1 MCTDEWTGRYC
12 DKRKPE
18 VFSDASMISSDDETN
33 AKDDIITPSNCS
45 RFLMSFEID
54 NNVFEK
60 VRFHRLYTFY
70 DLYFTYCMII
80 IVINKNR

>member
-1 MCTDEWTGRYC
+1 MCTDDWTGRYC

-60 VRFHRLYTFY
+60 VRFYRLYTFN
-70 DLYFTYCMII
+70 DLYLEILR
-80 IVINKNR
+80 IVWL